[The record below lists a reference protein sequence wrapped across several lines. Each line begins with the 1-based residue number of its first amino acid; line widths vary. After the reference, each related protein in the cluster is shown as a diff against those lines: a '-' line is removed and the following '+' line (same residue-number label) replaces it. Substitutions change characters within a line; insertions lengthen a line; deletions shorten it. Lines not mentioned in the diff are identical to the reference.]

1 MLGWL
6 WYCMLPCNA
15 TAERCLRVA
24 LLQLQ
29 VVVVDDG
36 LDSIRSWVFIQTC
49 EMLSKGIADVSLA
62 AEDPPPGI
70 ETAVCAIIVWYRQ
83 TRHS

>member
-1 MLGWL
+1 M
-6 WYCMLPCNA
+6 WYVA
-15 TAERCLRVA
+15 TAERSLRAV
-24 LLQLQ
+24 LPLLQ

-36 LDSIRSWVFIQTC
+36 LDSIRSWEFMQTC

-70 ETAVCAIIVWYRQ
+70 ETAVSFIRV
-83 TRHS
+83 

>member
-1 MLGWL
+1 MLQEAGLALWL
-6 WYCMLPCNA
+6 RSVA
-15 TAERCLRVA
+15 TAEQSLRAA
-24 LLQLQ
+24 LPLLQ

-36 LDSIRSWVFIQTC
+36 LDSIRSWEYIQTC

-70 ETAVCAIIVWYRQ
+70 ETAVSDDCVSSRH
-83 TRHS
+83 TR